1 MKKDKVAPFKEA
13 VFENLKVL
21 DVVLRMFMTT
31 IMVKYVGYSAKEAW
45 YCFLNSLIT
54 MKIINWSAL
63 HCLVTVKYPVVKE
76 SKTLK
81 TYMQR
86 WCDSYCTKRSSQWR
100 YFFQMLFHP
109 CHFHTMGALSNMDPY
124 TEPTC
129 QEQLVP
135 YKTIRYREERH
146 FFGIKLHQTGP
157 TLERVMVQ
165 TDDGPLPYNCLL
177 DAISQWRQTVQK
189 VAVGLKQWIEYDDE
203 DRRYGDFRFAIDCK
217 FVDPENHASN
227 YLVAYQVPNDW
238 EETVPIPVCR
248 LPNGEIMPYPSMDS
262 FKSAFKSIFDKVN
275 RYQMWY
281 YQYVSFY

>member
-1 MKKDKVAPFKEA
+1 MSS
-13 VFENLKVL
+13 
-21 DVVLRMFMTT
+21 

-135 YKTIRYREERH
+135 YKTIQYREERH

-157 TLERVMVQ
+157 TLERVMVR

-177 DAISQWRQTVQK
+177 DAISQWRQTVQN

-203 DRRYGDFRFAIDCK
+203 DRRYGDFSFAIDCK

-238 EETVPIPVCR
+238 EETVSIPVCR
-248 LPNGEIMPYPSMDS
+248 LQNGDIMPYPSMDS
-262 FKSAFKSIFDKVN
+262 FKSAFRSIFDKVN